1 MSLAQYIIVLA
12 HLPVFITAGF
22 AARVYQRLGKELRT
36 FAWLLFLSGIIQ
48 VISLVCWFNKINN
61 FPLLHLYTPL
71 SFISMA
77 AFYVQVLQG
86 FIKPRVIWGV
96 AIAFTCYT
104 LLNSLFVQ
112 GIFSFNSYALTVQAV
127 LVVIVTLSAYML
139 FLQKATKA
147 SRGQLMKSFHWINSG
162 LFIYYSSSLLIFN
175 LGGLFARYFSPEMI
189 RYIWVV
195 HDFFSV
201 IMYTCFFIGL
211 CKQTRN

>member
-1 MSLAQYIIVLA
+1 MSLAQYIILLA

-22 AARVYQRLGKELRT
+22 AAYVYKRLGKELRT
-36 FAWLLFLSGIIQ
+36 FAWFLFLSGVIQ
-48 VISLVCWFNKINN
+48 AVSLVCWFGNINN
-61 FPLLHLYTPL
+61 LPWVHLYTL
-71 SFISMA
+71 LGFICLA

-86 FIKPRVIWGV
+86 FIKPRVIWGT
-96 AIAFTCYT
+96 AIAFTLFT
-104 LLNSLFVQ
+104 LCNSLFIQ
-112 GIFSFNSYALTVQAV
+112 PIFTFNSYALTVQAV

-147 SRGQLMKSFHWINSG
+147 NRVGWMKSFHWINSG

-175 LGGLFARYFSPEMI
+175 LSSLFARYFSPETT

-201 IMYTCFFIGL
+201 IMYTCIFIGL